1 MIKTICQ
8 VLVIVI
14 YSMSLGIYLA
24 MDGKPR
30 KPYDAKVGIV
40 SFIII
45 MALLY
50 GAGTFD

>member
-8 VLVIVI
+8 VLLIVV
-14 YSMSLGIYLA
+14 YAMSLGIYIGL
-24 MDGKPR
+24 DGKPR
-30 KPYDAKVGIV
+30 EPYNAKAGIL